1 MLGTLF
7 IKLPLHFL
15 RFGSPQRCGIC
26 HGENIVK
33 VNHIADILLNR
44 L

>member
-7 IKLPLHFL
+7 IELSLHLL
-15 RFGSPQRCGIC
+15 RFGSPQRCGIR

-33 VNHIADILLNR
+33 VNHIADILLDR
-44 L
+44 F